1 MTRILLTLVLASFT
15 LLATAQSGPS
25 ASFNDDFQVV
35 LTGDTDVPAETYKI
49 DISHM
54 AFDDESRATKFFAG
68 LASNLEQYKL
78 DFENDMVYLTLM
90 QSHLGNTKW
99 DIAQWN
105 DYFAERADHYRRV
118 HDAVMGL

>member
-25 ASFNDDFQVV
+25 ATFNDLQVV
-35 LTGDTDVPAETYKI
+35 LSGDTDVPAETYKI

-54 AFDDESRATKFFAG
+54 EFGDESLAAKFFAG

-90 QSHLGNTKW
+90 QSHLGNNKW